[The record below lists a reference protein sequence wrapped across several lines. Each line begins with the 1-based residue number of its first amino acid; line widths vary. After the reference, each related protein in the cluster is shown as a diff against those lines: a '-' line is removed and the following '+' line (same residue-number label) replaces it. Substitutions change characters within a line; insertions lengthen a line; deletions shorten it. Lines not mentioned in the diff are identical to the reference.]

1 MNKGLDER
9 LIPDGQYRDALNIE
23 VSASEGAGVG
33 ALENI
38 KGNTNVTTQTFT
50 GTGAKTIGAVA
61 DEANNNIY
69 WFVTD
74 SDFDYVL
81 KYNEIT
87 GVTTTLLKDTIG
99 GVNPVLNFNASYL
112 ITGVNIIDGLLFW
125 TDNLNPPRRLNVA
138 KFYATDGFIEDDI
151 SVSL

>member
-9 LIPDGQYRDALNIE
+9 LIPDGQYRDALNVE

-38 KGNTNVTTQTFT
+38 KGNTNVSNQTFT
-50 GTGAKTIGAVA
+50 ANAKTIGAVA

-69 WFVTD
+69 WFVND
-74 SDFDYVL
+74 PDGAGAGFDYVL
-81 KYNEIT
+81 KYNEIN
-87 GVTTTLLKDTIG
+87 GITTVLLKDTIG
-99 GVNPVLNFNASYL
+99 NANSVLKFNPSYL

-125 TDNLNPPRRLNVA
+125 TDNINPPRRLNVA
-138 KFYATDGFIEDDI
+138 G
-151 SVSL
+151 S

>member
-33 ALENI
+33 AVENI
-38 KGNTNVTTQTFT
+38 KGNTNASNQTFT
-50 GTGAKTIGAVA
+50 GTGAKTIGAIA

-81 KYNEIT
+81 KYNEIN
-87 GVTTTLLKDTIG
+87 GVTTTLLKDTKDR
-99 GVNPVLNFNASYL
+99 VLKFDSSYL
-112 ITGVNIIDGLLFW
+112 ITGVNIIDDLLFW
-125 TDNLNPPRRLNVA
+125 TDNINPPRRLNV
-138 KFYATDGFIEDDI
+138 KKYYAVDG
-151 SVSL
+151 

>member
-1 MNKGLDER
+1 MKLVRSFIQGIMNKGLDER

-33 ALENI
+33 AVENI
-38 KGNTNVTTQTFT
+38 RGNTNVTNQTFT
-50 GTGAKTIGAVA
+50 GTGAKTIGAIA

-81 KYNEIT
+81 KFNEVNS
-87 GVTTTLLKDTIG
+87 VTTTVLKDTKG
-99 GVNPVLNFNASYL
+99 RVLKFDSSYL
-112 ITGVNIIDGLLFW
+112 ITGVNIIELIYG
-125 TDNLNPPRRLNVA
+125 
-138 KFYATDGFIEDDI
+138 I
-151 SVSL
+151 